1 MEKAQTLLE
10 STSLKTGEIA
20 LLVGYQD
27 KNYFLLLL
35 KSSVGFRLRHIGKL
49 SEINYDVM

>member
-27 KNYFLLLL
+27 KNYFSLAF
-35 KSSVGFRLRHIGKL
+35 KKFSGISPTAYR
-49 SEINYDVM
+49 EIVRNQL